1 MRISDWSSDVC
12 SSDRPDKRRQYLA
25 HPGIVL
31 IRQQATKGTNIAYR
45 IRHRRKQREGIDH
58 FILPSLDQGHA
69 RHNTAAA
76 TQVRRWRHLNDIDDA
91 SPWIAYLTF
100 HLPPTPGGNGA
111 APPIFQTLNTWQH
124 PATDASTTATA
135 PTTHN

>member
-12 SSDRPDKRRQYLA
+12 SSDLDDVCFFGVRFVRRDDVIASLPDKRRQYLA

-76 TQVRRWRHLNDIDDA
+76 TQVRDRKSTRLN
-91 SPWIAYLTF
+91 SS
-100 HLPPTPGGNGA
+100 H
-111 APPIFQTLNTWQH
+111 
-124 PATDASTTATA
+124 
-135 PTTHN
+135 